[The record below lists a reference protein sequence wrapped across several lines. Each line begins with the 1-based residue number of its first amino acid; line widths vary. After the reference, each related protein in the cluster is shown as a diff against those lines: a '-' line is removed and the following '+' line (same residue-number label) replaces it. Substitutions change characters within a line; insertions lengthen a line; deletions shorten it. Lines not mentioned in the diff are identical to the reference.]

1 VVGVEP
7 TRTTSLVRVAA
18 VVVLV
23 VEVRVLAQIQ
33 VGVVVAP
40 PGELAAVMVAP
51 VVVNCPARCRRSPQ
65 SHVQRRRWTP
75 TAVEVVHS
83 CRHRR
88 TAE

>member
-18 VVVLV
+18 VVVLA
-23 VEVRVLAQIQ
+23 VEMRVARIQ
-33 VGVVVAP
+33 VGVVAP

-51 VVVNCPARCRRSPQ
+51 VVVNCPARCR
-65 SHVQRRRWTP
+65 TIP

>member
-18 VVVLV
+18 VVVPV
-23 VEVRVLAQIQ
+23 VEVMVLALIQ

-51 VVVNCPARCRRSPQ
+51 VVVNCPARCR
-65 SHVQRRRWTP
+65 TIP